1 MNTDIMQMWVGRHKV
16 GVIDARRIFIE
27 VRELRLTDAGEIE
40 MELLERA
47 GAVNYIPASVEAD
60 YREAL
65 YREYRRFCGE
75 TVPEV
80 RGAVEIRVL
89 GPGCL
94 RCDELMRR
102 VMAVVA
108 ELDLPAD
115 VQHIHDLNQVAAY
128 GPAPTP
134 VLVVNGKII
143 TTGKVPSPD
152 ELRNLLRPDRLTGH
166 RPGKKD
172 EKS

>member
-1 MNTDIMQMWVGRHKV
+1 MISGLFMNTDIIQMWVGRHKV
-16 GVIDARRIFIE
+16 GVIDARRIFTE
-27 VRELRLTDAGEIE
+27 VRELKLAGVGETE
-40 MELLERA
+40 TELLTRA
-47 GAVNYIPASVEAD
+47 RAVNYIPASVEAD

-75 TVPEV
+75 TVEEAHGV
-80 RGAVEIRVL
+80 IEIRVL

-115 VQHIHDLNQVAAY
+115 VQHIHDLNQIAAY

-134 VLVVNGKII
+134 VLVVNGKIRAA
-143 TTGKVPSPD
+143 GKVPSAG
-152 ELRNLLRPDRLTGH
+152 ELRDLLRPER
-166 RPGKKD
+166 
-172 EKS
+172 